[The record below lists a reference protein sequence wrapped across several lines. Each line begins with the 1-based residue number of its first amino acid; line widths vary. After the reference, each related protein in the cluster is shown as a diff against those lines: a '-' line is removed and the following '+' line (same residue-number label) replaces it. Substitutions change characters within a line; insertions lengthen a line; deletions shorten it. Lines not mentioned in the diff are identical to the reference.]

1 MSKPL
6 GYASSRIREAIEKV
20 NDEYVRL
27 WFEYYKKQEDFTK
40 FQDLREMLGS
50 DEKGPFYGNPN
61 LGVVSWLTLPIYG
74 LDFGWGKEVYMGPG
88 THDMDGDSLLLPSH
102 DDDGLLVAICL
113 QEVHMDEFKRHFYQ
127 DIV

>member
-1 MSKPL
+1 
-6 GYASSRIREAIEKV
+6 
-20 NDEYVRL
+20 
-27 WFEYYKKQEDFTK
+27 
-40 FQDLREMLGS
+40 
-50 DEKGPFYGNPN
+50 
-61 LGVVSWLTLPIYG
+61 LPIYG

-113 QEVHMDEFKRHFYQ
+113 QEVHVDAFKRHFYQ